1 MSSHPP
7 YKLHLRFRHRNFRA
21 LASLEDPKIR
31 AIVFSPILR
40 SEGLECCHKWSSLIS
55 WHEAVRNSRPS
66 HKNFGFGRIHDRIIY
81 KLSHHAI
88 HKRVISH
95 TFATSWHC
103 HFMLICYHLLA
114 PHVAF
119 RTSLHNRGLYFVS
132 AHVEPVS
139 CLLAFF
145 NRCCWFS
152 TLVYSNCYQH
162 EVYCSQHLLCLQLL

>member
-1 MSSHPP
+1 MIFSH
-7 YKLHLRFRHRNFRA
+7 
-21 LASLEDPKIR
+21 
-31 AIVFSPILR
+31 ILTR
-40 SEGLECCHKWSSLIS
+40 SCEEFWTFTQK
-55 WHEAVRNSRPS
+55 
-66 HKNFGFGRIHDRIIY
+66 GFGWIHDWIIY

-88 HKRVISH
+88 HKQVISH

-103 HFMLICYHLLA
+103 HFTLICYHLLA

-162 EVYCSQHLLCLQLL
+162 EVYCSQQLQVLTVAVVYFYFSLHVLWPYFTFNCSCCGLVLLFLVVTVT